1 MRARRGPYTTRL
13 TMPRGMS
20 YSSGIASGRASARY
34 GLIGVDF
41 DVGLEVNNLDSGCGC
56 GCGLR
61 LGFGFCGEGV
71 LNEDGVWAASAD
83 LEPD

>member
-41 DVGLEVNNLDSGCGC
+41 DVGLEVNKLDSSCG
-56 GCGLR
+56 
-61 LGFGFCGEGV
+61 
-71 LNEDGVWAASAD
+71 
-83 LEPD
+83 